1 MSAKSLKVT
10 FVNNSGYASDQVSI
24 GFPAVAGVLGITTLD
39 GKTTIQ
45 SIATDMTTG
54 TWYTLKALE
63 AAGGGLSITSFS
75 GRIYV
80 CYGDP
85 WVPQKVATGAYE
97 PAQAV
102 TDPNLF
108 KRYDKMELTYNGQPA
123 DVADLTSIDYW
134 SIPMRLDTFRN
145 DKPKE
150 TVCGLRKDTTTQ
162 QVFNGLNALT
172 TTPAHNG
179 TPSVTPIPALVPGQ
193 FTQYG
198 SGPKPGT
205 TFARIIG
212 PSSYPPLF
220 PAPGVPVSPYPT
232 FAKYLGYLSTTFGPG
247 TTVGATIPGLGGG
260 TIATIAGSFAGVGP
274 NVPATGPQSP
284 QTYALTATIDAGG
297 NITLS
302 GTLTPKSGSAA
313 PLKMEFKSDDL
324 NNPAGI
330 YGGNASYS
338 VNGGGSTTPQNDVYG
353 WISADLFAG
362 LNIGAVG
369 SATVIG
375 GTAVGA
381 MSSSEWFKLKPDQ
394 FFAHLQP
401 SASYY
406 NQWAATLQP
415 LSEAYNF
422 AYSDRFA
429 PVLVSL
435 NPDTVETL
443 QITLQPAAVT
453 MPSATMA

>member
-1 MSAKSLKVT
+1 
-10 FVNNSGYASDQVSI
+10 
-24 GFPAVAGVLGITTLD
+24 
-39 GKTTIQ
+39 
-45 SIATDMTTG
+45 
-54 TWYTLKALE
+54 
-63 AAGGGLSITSFS
+63 
-75 GRIYV
+75 
-80 CYGDP
+80 
-85 WVPQKVATGAYE
+85 
-97 PAQAV
+97 
-102 TDPNLF
+102 
-108 KRYDKMELTYNGQPA
+108 
-123 DVADLTSIDYW
+123 
-134 SIPMRLDTFRN
+134 MRLDTFLN
-145 DKPKE
+145 GAAKQ
-150 TVCGLRKDTTTQ
+150 TVRGLRENTTTQ
-162 QVFNGLNALT
+162 QVFDGLNALT

-179 TPSVTPIPALVPGQ
+179 TPTITPIPALVPGQ

-220 PAPGVPVSPYPT
+220 PAPPGIPVSPYPT
-232 FAKYLGYLSTTFGPG
+232 FAKYLDYLSTTFGPG
-247 TTVGATIPGLGGG
+247 TTVGAKIPGLGGG

-274 NVPATGPQSP
+274 NVPATGPRSP
-284 QTYALTATIDAGG
+284 HTYALTATIDAGG

-302 GTLTPKSGSAA
+302 GTLTPTSGSAA
-313 PLKMEFKSDDL
+313 PLKMEFKPDDL

-330 YGGNASYS
+330 YGGNAPYS
-338 VNGGGSTTPQNDVYG
+338 VNGGGPTTPQNDVYG

-381 MSSSEWFKLKPDQ
+381 MPSSEWFKLKADK

-401 SASYY
+401 SPSYY

-435 NPDTVETL
+435 NPADVDTL
-443 QITLQPAAVT
+443 QITLEPAAVT
-453 MPSATMA
+453 MPSATTA